1 MTGDFRI
8 GNETFDM
15 ESVSTDL
22 SKNDGVSSDDVHEE
36 REFQVLKETGET
48 IEKDPN
54 VDARFVMEGRAVL
67 PIVDENEGWKEKEFD
82 MRRITEH
89 ELRLIDA
96 VLDGYGNS
104 PFLQEV
110 VERGD
115 VQEAEKEW
123 NKRMTVETDI
133 PIPQEVLETETDE

>member
-1 MTGDFRI
+1 MSDDFRI
-8 GNETFDM
+8 GNETFDI

-22 SKNDGVSSDDVHEE
+22 SKNDGVSSDDVHED
-36 REFQVLKETGET
+36 REFKFLKETGET

-67 PIVDENEGWKEKEFD
+67 PIVGRNGGWKEKEFE
-82 MRRITEH
+82 MRRITED
-89 ELRLIDA
+89 EVRLIDA
-96 VLDGYGNS
+96 VLDAYGDS

-133 PIPQEVLETETDE
+133 PIPKEGKGENDE